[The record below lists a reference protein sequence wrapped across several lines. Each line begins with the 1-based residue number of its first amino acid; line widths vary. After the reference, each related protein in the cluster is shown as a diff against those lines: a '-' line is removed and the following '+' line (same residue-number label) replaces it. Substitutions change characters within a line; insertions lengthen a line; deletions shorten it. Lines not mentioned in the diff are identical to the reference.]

1 VATGFGLTWKV
12 PLTTIG
18 DNVRRKEEHF
28 LASAATLSQG
38 LKGEMVADMQQNA
51 PWNDRTGNARAGL
64 GGDVQVSRSEIVF
77 TLFHSVYYG
86 IYLEEG
92 TRKMAPRPIIR
103 PTMQAAGPKIM
114 RLLAEAFGSG

>member
-1 VATGFGLTWKV
+1 MAAGFGLTWKV
-12 PLTTIG
+12 PLTVIG
-18 DNVRRKEEHF
+18 DNVRRKEDHF
-28 LASAATLSQG
+28 LTSAATLSEG
-38 LKGEMVADMQQNA
+38 LSQELVNDMRQNA

-77 TLFHSVYYG
+77 TLFHSVFYG

-114 RLLAEAFGSG
+114 RIMAEAFGSG